1 MVARF
6 TVFVYGGVCR
16 LILIATFLYSIGF
29 IGDLAVPKSI
39 DLGQRVPL
47 LQAMLVDGAL
57 LALFAF
63 QQSAIVRQWFKR
75 FWTDVIPEPAQRST
89 YLLFSSL
96 LLLVLFWQWRP
107 IDDIVWDIESALV
120 RIGLYAVY
128 GLGWLAVV
136 ASKLLKR
143 SCFGRC
149 PLYLGWLMVFWATP
163 TMTAGHLLF
172 AIATTSYI
180 LVAIEFDERN
190 GMAERYA
197 VSFRRNQAWANRRS
211 WRTT

>member
-6 TVFVYGGVCR
+6 TVFLYSAVCR
-16 LILIATFLYSIGF
+16 LILFATFLYSIGF

-39 DLGQRVPL
+39 DLGQRGSL
-47 LQAMLVDGAL
+47 LNAMMIDGAL

-63 QQSAIVRQWFKR
+63 QQSAIVREWFKR

-96 LLLVLFWQWRP
+96 LLLALFWQWRP
-107 IDDIVWDIESALV
+107 IDDIVWDLENSVL
-120 RIGLYAVY
+120 RSGLYTVY
-128 GLGWLAVV
+128 GLGWLSVV
-136 ASKLLKR
+136 ASKLPKR
-143 SCFGRC
+143 GCLGRC
-149 PLYLGWLMVFWATP
+149 TTYLGWLMVFWATP

-190 GMAERYA
+190 GMAENYA

>member
-6 TVFVYGGVCR
+6 TVFVYGVVCR
-16 LILIATFLYSIGF
+16 LILFATFIYSIGF
-29 IGDLAVPKSI
+29 IGDLVVPKSI
-39 DLGQRVPL
+39 DLGQRVAL

-107 IDDIVWDIESALV
+107 IDDIVWDIESSLV

-136 ASKLLKR
+136 ASKVLKR
-143 SCFGRC
+143 SCLGRC

-190 GMAERYA
+190 GMLESYA
-197 VSFRRNQAWANRRS
+197 VSFRRNHAWANRRS